1 MASILKVD
9 KIRVTGNDSDSI
21 SFNNNGN
28 ITLNKNVTVNSG
40 TLGSSVV
47 FPAGCI
53 IQTVTMG
60 HGTTT
65 QISASSATTVLSSTI
80 TPKFSN
86 SKIMILGAMQLHPDD
101 AGSYWMIRLLRGSTQ
116 IVGGLFSAIG
126 YQTAAGVRDH
136 MAIHHIDS
144 PSTTSATTYNI
155 SVERSSGS
163 GTIRVNY
170 SDYGSM
176 TFMEIAQ

>member
-1 MASILKVD
+1 MSTLKVNNID
-9 KIRVTGNDSDSI
+9 TQTGTTI
-21 SFNNNGN
+21 S
-28 ITLNKNVTVNSG
+28 VASG
-40 TLGSSVV
+40 KVLTQPGS
-47 FPAGCI
+47 I
-53 IQTVTMG
+53 IQTITMD
-60 HGTTT
+60 HGSTT
-65 QISASSATTVLSSTI
+65 QISASSATTVLSNTI

-144 PSTTSATTYNI
+144 PSTTSSTTYNV

-176 TFMEIAQ
+176 TLMEIAQ